1 MAWGDFWVERSGANC
16 DCLIRSRKFSCIK
29 TGGFRTQDASP
40 TTVAT
45 VSGDCSTACED
56 LSGYSAGI
64 STMLAKYAPGT
75 GNYEC
80 DTAFVD
86 GDGDGFGSC
95 IDENDTNPRV
105 FVKINATRPAATAS
119 TTTAMAP
126 STMAS
131 PPAPSTE
138 SAWPLAPTCRATAR
152 TR

>member
-1 MAWGDFWVERSGANC
+1 MLGGLVRATGAVCLLLTCFLTRSAEAACATSGASMAWGDFWVERSGANC

-80 DTAFVD
+80 DTAFAVSYTHLD
-86 GDGDGFGSC
+86 VYK
-95 IDENDTNPRV
+95 RQV
-105 FVKINATRPAATAS
+105 HK
-119 TTTAMAP
+119 
-126 STMAS
+126 
-131 PPAPSTE
+131 
-138 SAWPLAPTCRATAR
+138 
-152 TR
+152 